1 MALTKAEKKRL
12 EDIENKI
19 ETILN
24 SMQNEFL
31 AREKKYKYFE
41 DRVQTVENVQGKK
54 QSSPGTETSTGNYI
68 LVKNER
74 RGSGWIETVMNNKEE
89 FIFCSPDYKEGHRFS
104 KEAAINL
111 LELLNNEIKER
122 NRGKARKEKEI
133 LGIIIKE
140 VNK

>member
-1 MALTKAEKKRL
+1 MALTKAEKKRI
-12 EDIENKI
+12 EDLENKI

-31 AREKKYKYFE
+31 AREKKYKNFE
-41 DRVQTVENVQGKK
+41 NRFQTVENIQVQK
-54 QSSPGTETSTGNYI
+54 QSSPGAETITGNFI

-74 RGSGWIETVMNNKEE
+74 RGSGWIETVMNNQER

-111 LELLNNEIKER
+111 LQLLNNEITER

-133 LGIIIKE
+133 FGIVIKE